1 MFDIEE
7 ELKKLPGK
15 PGVYIM
21 YDKNDKIIYVGK
33 AVSLKNRVR
42 QYFRKNNKTARIEK
56 MVSLI
61 DHFEYIVVDNE
72 AEALILECNLIK
84 KNRPKFNVLLKDDKT
99 YPYIKIDVKSDYPG
113 VYYTRRVINDGS
125 KYFGPYA
132 NPGAAKEML
141 DFIKERYK
149 IHQCRTLKER
159 TRPCLNYHIGRCMAP
174 CMGNVD
180 KEEYRKQ
187 IDEIID
193 LLEGKTEKVLKD
205 LERQMQEASKKFEYE
220 KAAYLRDRKQAIE
233 RASAK
238 QKVSNIS
245 ENNIDVIGIA
255 KSELEVC
262 VEIFFVRGSKMIG
275 REQYFYNDLRDME
288 DKEIISGFIKQ
299 YYFDNPNIPNKI
311 MIREEIEDKDAIQQW
326 LSTELGK
333 KVEIKTPKKGEK
345 LRFVEMAENN
355 ARVTLENK
363 EKDKSEILLE
373 LKEVLKMDKLPRKI
387 ETYDISNIS
396 GEYMVAGMCV
406 MQDGVIKKN
415 LSRRFKIKTVYGQ
428 DDPKCMEEVIT
439 RRLRHSI
446 ENPNGGF
453 GKLPDVIFADGGI
466 TQIRAT
472 KKAIENVLKEVQEN
486 IKQEIN
492 SATENLKNK
501 ENKEKVKELEKND
514 NSTKEKKKIE
524 GLKENNENLKEKIEI
539 NDLKEKLKNIEKE
552 LDIKVFGMVKN
563 DKHQTRALM
572 DENRNELKIS
582 ENLMKLITRFQ
593 DTVHETAI
601 NYHRKLRDKEMT
613 KSALDDI
620 KGIGK
625 VKKQTL
631 LKQFGSVEKIKQ
643 ATIEEL
649 MQVKG
654 ITKELAQKL
663 KNS

>member
-1 MFDIEE
+1 MFNIEE

-21 YDKNDKIIYVGK
+21 KDKDDNIIYVGK

-42 QYFRKNNKTARIEK
+42 QYFRKTNKTERIRK

-99 YPYIKIDVKSDYPG
+99 YPYIKIDIKSDYP
-113 VYYTRRVINDGS
+113 VIFLTRRLINDGS

-132 NPGAAKEML
+132 NPGAAKEMI
-141 DFIKERYK
+141 DFIKSKYEIR
-149 IHQCRTLKER
+149 QCRILKER
-159 TRPCLNYHIGRCMAP
+159 TRPCLNYHINRCLAP
-174 CMGNVD
+174 CMGYVT

-193 LLEGKTEKVLKD
+193 LLEGRTSKIIKELEIEMQRASEKLD
-205 LERQMQEASKKFEYE
+205 FET
-220 KAAYLRDRKQAIE
+220 AANIRDRIQAIQRVSE
-233 RASAK
+233 K

-262 VEIFFVRGSKMIG
+262 IEIFFVRGSKMIG
-275 REQYFYNDLRDME
+275 REHYFYQDLGDME

-299 YYFDNPNIPNKI
+299 YYLDNPNIPNKI
-311 MIREEIEDKDAIQQW
+311 MVREELEDKDVIEQW
-326 LSTELGK
+326 LSTMLGK
-333 KVEIKTPKKGEK
+333 KVEIKSPKKGEK
-345 LRFVEMAENN
+345 LRFVEMAEMNSK
-355 ARVTLENK
+355 VTLENK
-363 EKDKSEILLE
+363 EKDKSEILME
-373 LKEVLKMDKLPRKI
+373 LKDVLKLDKLPRKI

-396 GEYMVAGMCV
+396 GEYMVAAMCV

-439 RRLRHSI
+439 RRLKHSI

-453 GKLPDVIFADGGI
+453 GSLPDVIFADGGI
-466 TQIRAT
+466 TQIRAVKT
-472 KKAIENVLKEVQEN
+472 AIKKY
-486 IKQEIN
+486 
-492 SATENLKNK
+492 
-501 ENKEKVKELEKND
+501 D
-514 NSTKEKKKIE
+514 
-524 GLKENNENLKEKIEI
+524 
-539 NDLKEKLKNIEKE
+539 
-552 LDIKVFGMVKN
+552 LDIPVFGMVKN

-572 DENRNELKIS
+572 DENRNELPIS
-582 ENLMKLITRFQ
+582 QNLMNLITRFQ
-593 DTVHETAI
+593 DTVHDTAI
-601 NYHRKLRDKEMT
+601 TYHRKVRDKQIT
-613 KSALDDI
+613 KSELDDI

-625 VKKQTL
+625 AKKQLL
-631 LKQFGSVEKIKQ
+631 LKEFGSWEKIKQ
-643 ATIEEL
+643 ASKEEL
-649 MQVKG
+649 LQLKG
-654 ITKELAQKL
+654 INEKIVEEIERHKVM
-663 KNS
+663 

>member
-1 MFDIEE
+1 MFNIEE

-15 PGVYIM
+15 PGVYVM
-21 YDKNDKIIYVGK
+21 RDKDDNIIYVGK

-42 QYFRKNNKTARIEK
+42 QYFRKTNKTARIQK

-61 DHFEYIVVDNE
+61 SRFEYIVVDSE

-99 YPYIKIDVKSDYPG
+99 YPYIKIDIKSDYPG
-113 VYYTRRVINDGS
+113 VYYTRRIVNDGS

-149 IHQCRTLKER
+149 IHQCRTLKPR
-159 TRPCLNYHIGRCMAP
+159 TRPCLNYHINRCLAP

-180 KEEYRKQ
+180 KEEYKKQ

-193 LLEGKTEKVLKD
+193 LLEGKTSKIVKE
-205 LERQMQEASKKFEYE
+205 LEEQMKQASQKMDYE
-220 KAAYLRDRKQAIE
+220 KAAYIRDKIQAIE
-233 RASAK
+233 RVSEK

-255 KSELEVC
+255 KSELEIC
-262 VEIFFVRGSKMIG
+262 IEIFFVRGSKMIG
-275 REQYFYNDLRDME
+275 REHYFYTELKDME
-288 DKEIISGFIKQ
+288 DKEILSGFIKQ
-299 YYFDNPNIPNKI
+299 YYFDNPNVPSKI
-311 MIREEIEDKDAIQQW
+311 MIREEIEDKEAIEQW
-326 LSTELGK
+326 LSTEMGR

-345 LRFVEMAENN
+345 LRFVEMAEKN
-355 ARVTLENK
+355 AKVTLDNK
-363 EKDKSEILLE
+363 EKDKSEILME
-373 LKEVLKMDKLPRKI
+373 LKEVLKLAQLPRKI

-396 GEYMVAGMCV
+396 GEYMVAAMCV

-439 RRLRHSI
+439 RRLKHSI

-453 GKLPDVIFADGGI
+453 GTLPDAIFADGGI

-472 KKAIENVLKEVQEN
+472 QNAIKKYN
-486 IKQEIN
+486 
-492 SATENLKNK
+492 
-501 ENKEKVKELEKND
+501 
-514 NSTKEKKKIE
+514 
-524 GLKENNENLKEKIEI
+524 
-539 NDLKEKLKNIEKE
+539 
-552 LDIKVFGMVKN
+552 LDIPVYGMVKN

-582 ENLMKLITRFQ
+582 EALMNLITRFQ
-593 DTVHETAI
+593 DTVHDTAI
-601 NYHRKLRDKEMT
+601 TYHRKLRDKEVT

-620 KGIGK
+620 QGIGK
-625 VKKQTL
+625 VKKQAL

-643 ATIEEL
+643 ASIEEL
-649 MQVKG
+649 MKVKG
-654 ITKELAQKL
+654 ITKELAERL
-663 KNS
+663 KE